1 LRCRLLLWLL
11 IIFLNCFHWYFSN
24 PLTEFERKGIDEKYY
39 KDLGEEGKVKNDA
52 VFHEYKL
59 KKQKEFLSEFR
70 ALASTDV
77 MKLKSMIALS
87 PSFMAF
93 NNISKLLSLVF
104 FKSFNLSPSQSLG
117 TALKLFQKKQSR
129 LTLTS

>member
-1 LRCRLLLWLL
+1 MIALSPSFMAFNNISKLLSLVFFKSFNL
-11 IIFLNCFHWYFSN
+11 S
-24 PLTEFERKGIDEKYY
+24 PSRIDEKYY

-77 MKLKSMIALS
+77 SWVSSSSHCEIKIHDCVV
-87 PSFMAF
+87 AF
-93 NNISKLLSLVF
+93 F
-104 FKSFNLSPSQSLG
+104 YG
-117 TALKLFQKKQSR
+117 T
-129 LTLTS
+129 